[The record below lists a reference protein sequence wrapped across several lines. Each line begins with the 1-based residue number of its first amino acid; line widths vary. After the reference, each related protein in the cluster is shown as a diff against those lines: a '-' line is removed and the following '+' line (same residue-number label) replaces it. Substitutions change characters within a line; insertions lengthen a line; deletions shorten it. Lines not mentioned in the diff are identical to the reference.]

1 MSEQKPTIYDLHIY
15 RKVRKA
21 GFERA
26 ITEIPKEEAERLAKM
41 AARAAA
47 AKRTPASASSA
58 PTQTKELPAVRAVPS
73 KTAKAEPELE
83 NESDGVDCFQL
94 VDEDP
99 GWAEKRAKM
108 RTKAIDNTRKA
119 QIKLVKP
126 GQSGKKDQVLKERKA
141 LNPAIYTLIVF
152 LAEHEFLE
160 AKDVELVLQSI
171 EPWYQ
176 KCRVNESHTRIIYR
190 VLEDEKMLKAFLR
203 HEKHYWSTVL
213 AREKQKEAWEKM
225 YVSGYHP
232 LFSNDWEFSA
242 DAVAMVLLLLSAFRK
257 VYPPKKESLLTKL
270 LKLKR
275 RIVFWQ

>member
-1 MSEQKPTIYDLHIY
+1 MSEQKPTIYDLGIY
-15 RKVRKA
+15 RKVKKA
-21 GFERA
+21 GFQRA
-26 ITEIPKEEAERLAKM
+26 ITEIPKEEAEKLAKM

-47 AKRTPASASSA
+47 AKRAPASTSSA
-58 PTQTKELPAVRAVPS
+58 PTQTKELPTVRAVPS
-73 KTAKAEPELE
+73 ETAEPKLK

-94 VDEDP
+94 VDKDP
-99 GWAEKRAKM
+99 GWAEKSSEM

-176 KCRVNESHTRIIYR
+176 KCRVNEIHTRIIYR

-232 LFSNDWEFSA
+232 LFCNDWEFSA

-257 VYPPKKESLLTKL
+257 VYPPKKESLLKRL